1 MKARLISSQRYI
13 NDATV
18 EAKRAA
24 SDYAVMVGREIE
36 IDGVTCRIVIDGH
49 HSLEAAMLD
58 GVEPEYVYATLQD
71 CDREGIENLD
81 EYLGAHVVDSD
92 YYYIDNGREVF

>member
-1 MKARLISSQRYI
+1 MTARLISSQRYI
-13 NDATV
+13 NDEIVA
-18 EAKRAA
+18 AKQAA
-24 SDYAVMVGREIE
+24 KDYTVMVGREIE

-49 HSLEAAMLD
+49 HSLKAAMLD
-58 GVEPEYVYATLQD
+58 GVEPEYTCATEQD
-71 CDREGIENLD
+71 CDREGIEDLD